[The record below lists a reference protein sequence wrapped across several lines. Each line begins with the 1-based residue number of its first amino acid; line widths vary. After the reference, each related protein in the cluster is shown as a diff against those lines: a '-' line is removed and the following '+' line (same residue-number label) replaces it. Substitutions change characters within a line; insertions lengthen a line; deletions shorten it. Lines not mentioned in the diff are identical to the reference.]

1 MRKKQHLSGAP
12 ALRGVPV
19 RGGVGGEGR
28 LPGQSWAGSRDLD
41 GHFWG
46 LRATCW
52 EGSSHVCTS
61 EGFVGSLSLLLYLAR
76 RSGQKW
82 PEPCP
87 HLCHLSPHEGLIAQL
102 LVTPMVLS
110 YKWGDQGPGQ
120 LSHPGARP
128 E

>member
-1 MRKKQHLSGAP
+1 MGLEVREGCLARAGLGAETWMATSGDYVPPAGKAQATSAP
-12 ALRGVPV
+12 
-19 RGGVGGEGR
+19 
-28 LPGQSWAGSRDLD
+28 
-41 GHFWG
+41 
-46 LRATCW
+46 LRA
-52 EGSSHVCTS
+52 
-61 EGFVGSLSLLLYLAR
+61 LPYLAR